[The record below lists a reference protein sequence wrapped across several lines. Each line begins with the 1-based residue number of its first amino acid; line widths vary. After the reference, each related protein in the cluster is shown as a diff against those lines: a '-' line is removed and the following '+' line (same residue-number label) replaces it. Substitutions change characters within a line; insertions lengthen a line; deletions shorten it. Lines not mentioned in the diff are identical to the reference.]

1 MRSFIRTALY
11 STLLLAL
18 GAHAAA
24 TAQEQRFASLGN
36 FRLESG
42 ELLRDCRIGYRT
54 FGTIN
59 QDRSNVVLVTTW
71 ASGTTEQFAGNIG
84 PGRLIDSTK
93 YFVVAVDALANGVS
107 SSPSNSRR
115 QPRMRFP
122 KVTIRDMVNTQHQL
136 LTTMLGVSHVRAVV
150 GISMGGMQTFQWMV
164 SYPDFMDKAVPIVGS
179 PRLAPYDLLH
189 WQTQL
194 DAIFRDPEWRRGNY
208 VRNPAR
214 VAEAE
219 FGSLLLTTPEDYN
232 KRMTRR
238 KVFEELEK
246 AKRETGGFDANN
258 KIRQA
263 QAMMALD
270 VTEEFGGSLER
281 AAAAVKAEVFVIV
294 ASRDHVVTPGPALE
308 FAKLL
313 KRAKL
318 LVLDSDCGHSA
329 PWCEQQRVN
338 KAVADFLD

>member
-1 MRSFIRTALY
+1 MRSFVRSAVYTL
-11 STLLLAL
+11 LLLAL
-18 GAHAAA
+18 HAQAA
-24 TAQEQRFASLGN
+24 VAQEQRFAQLGD

-42 ELLRDCRIGYRT
+42 EVIRDCRIGYRT
-54 FGTIN
+54 FGAPDK
-59 QDRSNVVLVTTW
+59 DRSNVVLATTW

-84 PGRLIDSTK
+84 PGRLIDSTR
-93 YFVVAVDALANGVS
+93 YYVVAVDALANGVS

-122 KVTIRDMVNTQHQL
+122 RVTIRDMVNTQHEL
-136 LTTMLGVSHVRAVV
+136 LTKVLGINHVRAVI

-164 SYPDFMDKAVPIVGS
+164 SYPDFMDKAIPIIGS
-179 PRLAPYDLLH
+179 PQLAPYDLLH

-208 VRNPAR
+208 ARNPAR

-219 FGSLLLTTPEDYN
+219 FGALLLTTPQEYN

-246 AKRETGGFDANN
+246 ARRETGGFDANN

-270 VTEEFGGSLER
+270 VAEGFGGSLER
-281 AAAAVKAEVFVIV
+281 AAAAVKADVFVIV
-294 ASRDHVVTPGPALE
+294 ASKDHVVTPGPAIE
-308 FAKLL
+308 FARLL
-313 KRAKL
+313 RRSKL
-318 LVLDSDCGHSA
+318 LVLDNDCGHNA
-329 PWCEQQRVN
+329 PWCEQPRVN
-338 KAVADFLD
+338 KAVAEFLD

>member
-1 MRSFIRTALY
+1 MRSFVRSAFYL
-11 STLLLAL
+11 TLLVAL
-18 GAHAAA
+18 HAHAAI
-24 TAQEQRFASLGN
+24 AQEQRFARLGD

-42 ELLRDCRIGYRT
+42 EVIRDCRIGYRT
-54 FGTIN
+54 FGTLN
-59 QDRSNVVLVTTW
+59 KDSSNVVLATTW

-93 YFVVAVDALANGVS
+93 YYVVAVDALANGIS
-107 SSPSNSRR
+107 SSPSNSRL

-122 KVTIRDMVNTQHQL
+122 RFTLRDTVNTQHRL
-136 LTTMLGVSHVRAVV
+136 LTKVLGINHVRAVV
-150 GISMGGMQTFQWMV
+150 GISMGGMQTFQWLV
-164 SYPDFMDKAVPIVGS
+164 SHPDFMDKAVPIIGS

-194 DAIFRDPEWRRGNY
+194 DAIFRDPEWKRGNY

-219 FGSLLLTTPEDYN
+219 FGALLLTTPEDYN
-232 KRMTRR
+232 KRMTRQ
-238 KVFEELEK
+238 KVFEELAK
-246 AKRETGGFDANN
+246 AKQETGGFDANN
-258 KIRQA
+258 KIRQV
-263 QAMMALD
+263 QSMMALD
-270 VTEEFGGSLER
+270 VTEGFGGSLER

-294 ASRDHVVTPGPALE
+294 ASKDHVVTPGPAVE

-313 KRAKL
+313 RAKL
-318 LVLDSDCGHSA
+318 LVLDNDCGHNA

>member
-1 MRSFIRTALY
+1 MRNLLRPALCA
-11 STLLLAL
+11 TLLLL
-18 GAHAAA
+18 LHAHAAVS
-24 TAQEQRFASLGN
+24 QEQQFARLGD

-42 ELLRDCRIGYRT
+42 EVIRDCRIGYRT
-54 FGTIN
+54 FGALN
-59 QDRSNVVLVTTW
+59 KDKSNVVLATTW
-71 ASGTTEQFAGNIG
+71 ASGTTEQFAGNVG
-84 PGRLIDSTK
+84 PGRLIDSTR
-93 YFVVAVDALANGVS
+93 YYVVAVDALANGVS
-107 SSPSNSRR
+107 SSPSNSRL

-122 KVTIRDMVNTQHQL
+122 KFTLRDTVNTQHRL
-136 LTTMLGVSHVRAVV
+136 LTKVLGIDHVRAVM
-150 GISMGGMQTFQWMV
+150 GISMGGMQTFQWMI
-164 SYPDFMDKAVPIVGS
+164 SYPDFMDKAVPIIGS

-208 VRNPAR
+208 SRNPAR

-219 FGSLLLTTPEDYN
+219 FGALLLTTPDDYN
-232 KRMTRR
+232 KRMTRQ

-246 AKRETGGFDANN
+246 AKKETGGFDANN
-258 KIRQA
+258 KIRQV

-270 VTEEFGGSLER
+270 VAEGFGGSLER

-294 ASRDHVVTPGPALE
+294 ASKDHAVTPGPAIE

-313 KRAKL
+313 RAKL